1 MTQNNPIT
9 FIVNKEM
16 TEYEVE
22 YENKV
27 PSLVSPWVFN
37 GFSWT
42 YTDTGLP
49 ISKTGDY
56 TITFDSE
63 IFNKWLHENIHL
75 SINNMKN
82 GLEERLT
89 MIITYFTN
97 RWPQLKNIAYSSS
110 NNNNPIEELE
120 NIFYTDTREYILYTL
135 NLIKNRSNVIVGD
148 SIYISLKLKFI
159 DKYNIFNKTLDDT
172 PDTYT
177 NIRLNEFNIRINI
190 I

>member
-110 NNNNPIEELE
+110 NKNNVRIE
-120 NIFYTDTREYILYTL
+120 Y
-135 NLIKNRSNVIVGD
+135 
-148 SIYISLKLKFI
+148 KLQFFNGKLGH
-159 DKYNIFNKTLDDT
+159 IFNQFST
-172 PDTYT
+172 PQNGAYAP
-177 NIRLNEFNIRINI
+177 LWC
-190 I
+190 